1 MRLPFDKVGVI
12 FTYLFNYHAMVNL
25 TPRKRAFTLIE
36 LLIVITI
43 IGILAVAFIPRL
55 AGASG
60 RARDAQRK
68 SDLQQIASA
77 LEFYAQDNGGLYP
90 TAPSTNCIPSL
101 TNYLTT
107 TPVDPS
113 NPTAAIGTGFCATGY
128 TYKALNSQTGYL
140 LVADLES
147 TTDRAASGIYTKS
160 SVTGATYGGTTTA
173 STYLTS
179 TFTACTTTT
188 ASCTSG
194 TTDIVAVVGR

>member
-1 MRLPFDKVGVI
+1 
-12 FTYLFNYHAMVNL
+12 MVNH
-25 TPRKRAFTLIE
+25 TTSRKRAFTLIE

-90 TAPSTNCIPSL
+90 AAPSSNCVSSL
-101 TNYLTT
+101 SLSSYLTT
-107 TPVDPS
+107 VPTDPS

-128 TYKALNSQTGYL
+128 TYKPLNTQTGYV

-147 TTDRAASGIYTKS
+147 TTDRAASGIYTKA
-160 SVTGATYGGTTTA
+160 SVTGASYTGTVTA
-173 STYLTS
+173 STLMGGS
-179 TFTACTTTT
+179 TPTYTACTTST